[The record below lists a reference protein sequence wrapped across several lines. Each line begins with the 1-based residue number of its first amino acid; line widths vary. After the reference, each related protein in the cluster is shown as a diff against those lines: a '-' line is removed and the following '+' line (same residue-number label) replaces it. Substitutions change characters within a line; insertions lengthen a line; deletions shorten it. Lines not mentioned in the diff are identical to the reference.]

1 MYCVNVALGN
11 TVWRLLFKD
20 EEKAH
25 KAFSCITESIPERTD
40 PLAKSLTWKIED
52 DFGQVVCWSQVS
64 LHACMFEDLE
74 KAKMA
79 NVELFLHQQ
88 RVQVMA
94 QKAAQSDPGL
104 RAASMMNGPSV
115 LTPLAGMPRN

>member
-1 MYCVNVALGN
+1 MFAVNIALGN

-20 EEKAH
+20 EEKA
-25 KAFSCITESIPERTD
+25 KTLYEGLSSISSGVETIC
-40 PLAKSLTWKIED
+40 LKD
-52 DFGQVVCWSQVS
+52 DFGQICIIKVE
-64 LHACMFEDLE
+64 AFNGAMFEDLD

-104 RAASMMNGPSV
+104 RASATMNGPSV
-115 LTPLAGMPRN
+115 LTPFAGMPRN

>member
-1 MYCVNVALGN
+1 MYCVNIALGN

-20 EEKAH
+20 EEKAQ
-25 KAFSCITESIPERTD
+25 AAYMQASNFDPTICISV
-40 PLAKSLTWKIED
+40 ED
-52 DFGQVVCWSQVS
+52 DYGQRLSTKMVAVS
-64 LHACMFEDLE
+64 GVMFEDLD

-94 QKAAQSDPGL
+94 TKAAQSDPGL
-104 RAASMMNGPSV
+104 RAASMMNGPRV
-115 LTPLAGMPRN
+115 IDAMGGMPRPQ

>member
-1 MYCVNVALGN
+1 MYCINVCLGH

-20 EEKAH
+20 EG
-25 KAFSCITESIPERTD
+25 KAFD
-40 PLAKSLTWKIED
+40 ASLRLKDAWEKNDGTLFDINDE
-52 DFGQVVCWSQVS
+52 FGQTMRLKTSAIQGV
-64 LHACMFEDLE
+64 MTEDLE

>member
-1 MYCVNVALGN
+1 MFCINVALAN

-20 EEKAH
+20 EARAVEASAELTAAWEH
-25 KAFSCITESIPERTD
+25 NDGSLFSINDE
-40 PLAKSLTWKIED
+40 
-52 DFGQVVCWSQVS
+52 FGQTMRLRADKIVGV
-64 LHACMFEDLE
+64 MTEDLD

-94 QKAAQSDPGL
+94 QKAAQTDPGL
-104 RAASMMNGPSV
+104 RASAMMNGPRV
-115 LTPLAGMPRN
+115 LDPMGMQRN

>member
-1 MYCVNVALGN
+1 MFAVNIALGS
-11 TVWRLLFKD
+11 TVWRLLYKSED
-20 EEKAH
+20 A
-25 KAFSCITESIPERTD
+25 ATESFE
-40 PLAKSLTWKIED
+40 KIKGGAGTFELSD
-52 DFGQVVCWSQVS
+52 DFGQRLSAKIEAVHG
-64 LHACMFEDLE
+64 LMFEDMD

-104 RAASMMNGPSV
+104 RAASTLNGPRI
-115 LTPLAGMPRN
+115 LEPMGMPRSN

>member
-1 MYCVNVALGN
+1 MFAVNIALGS

-20 EEKAH
+20 EDKA
-25 KAFSCITESIPERTD
+25 KAA
-40 PLAKSLTWKIED
+40 LKIFNDRIEPIQAED
-52 DFGQVVCWSQVS
+52 EFGQLCCLERDAIHGV
-64 LHACMFEDLE
+64 MFEDLD

-88 RVQVMA
+88 RVQAMA

-104 RAASMMNGPSV
+104 RANSLMNGPAM
-115 LTPLAGMPRN
+115 LNPMGMPRN

>member
-1 MYCVNVALGN
+1 MFAVNIALGN

-20 EEKAH
+20 EEKAQA
-25 KAFSCITESIPERTD
+25 AFIVFNRKVEPI
-40 PLAKSLTWKIED
+40 KVED
-52 DFGQVVCWSQVS
+52 DFGQICSVERSSIHGV
-64 LHACMFEDLE
+64 MFEDLD

-88 RVQVMA
+88 RVQNMA

-104 RAASMMNGPSV
+104 RASSMMNGPSV
-115 LTPLAGMPRN
+115 LTPGFPAARN

>member
-1 MYCVNVALGN
+1 MFAVNIALGN

-20 EEKAH
+20 EEKA
-25 KAFSCITESIPERTD
+25 KTLFENFKEMPDEVGLIIG
-40 PLAKSLTWKIED
+40 ED
-52 DFGQVVCWSQVS
+52 DFGQQCILNRIDIAGV
-64 LHACMFEDLE
+64 MFEDLD

-88 RVQVMA
+88 RVQAMA

-104 RAASMMNGPSV
+104 RANAAMNGPSV
-115 LTPLAGMPRN
+115 LTPFGGMPRN

>member
-1 MYCVNVALGN
+1 MFAVNISLGN
-11 TVWRLLFKD
+11 TVWRLLYKN
-20 EEKAH
+20 EEKA
-25 KAFSCITESIPERTD
+25 KADFTLLEH
-40 PLAKSLTWKIED
+40 AKLGKEPARRVTD
-52 DFGQVVCWSQVS
+52 DFGQEFSGGDEIAA
-64 LHACMFEDLE
+64 LMFEDLD

-104 RAASMMNGPSV
+104 RASSAMNGPRV
-115 LTPLAGMPRN
+115 LNPMGSFPTN

>member
-1 MYCVNVALGN
+1 MFAVNIALGN

-20 EEKAH
+20 EEKAQA
-25 KAFSCITESIPERTD
+25 AFDTFDKRIMPIRV
-40 PLAKSLTWKIED
+40 ED
-52 DFGQVVCWSQVS
+52 DFGQICSAVHGSIHGV
-64 LHACMFEDLE
+64 MFEDLD

-94 QKAAQSDPGL
+94 TKAAQSDPGL
-104 RAASMMNGPSV
+104 RAASAMQSPRV
-115 LTPLAGMPRN
+115 LNPMGGGFPTN

>member
-1 MYCVNVALGN
+1 MFCINVAIGN
-11 TVWRLLFKD
+11 LCWRLLYKD
-20 EEKAH
+20 ED
-25 KAFSCITESIPERTD
+25 T
-40 PLAKSLTWKIED
+40 AKGVFEALQHPNHEAGSLIKD
-52 DFGQVVCWSQVS
+52 DFGQTAVIKAGNVS
-64 LHACMFEDLE
+64 AFMLEDMD

-104 RAASMMNGPSV
+104 RAASMMNGPRV
-115 LTPLAGMPRN
+115 LDPMGMQRN

>member
-1 MYCVNVALGN
+1 MFCVNIALGS

-20 EEKAH
+20 AAKAQA
-25 KAFSCITESIPERTD
+25 AFQ
-40 PLAKSLTWKIED
+40 LTWNRNVGDITAIED
-52 DFGQVVCWSQVS
+52 DFGQVCNFPAAECIGS
-64 LHACMFEDLE
+64 MFEDLD

-88 RVQVMA
+88 RVQVLA

-104 RAASMMNGPSV
+104 RAASMMNSPRV
-115 LTPLAGMPRN
+115 LDPMGMQRN